1 MVQQVLSELTDDGSL
16 AIVRPQARTE
26 AAPQPAPAPIAEQP
40 AAPAPQAEAAPVQQ
54 WSPDLSAFE
63 SVLAE
68 RDAQIAELQRA
79 VVELSDIAP
88 VMRGPDEGAAELIDA
103 LNERLSSIETRMFE
117 QDRTIRHTLSMLI
130 EWVEESDS
138 RRDAA

>member
-1 MVQQVLSELTDDGSL
+1 
-16 AIVRPQARTE
+16 
-26 AAPQPAPAPIAEQP
+26 
-40 AAPAPQAEAAPVQQ
+40 
-54 WSPDLSAFE
+54 
-63 SVLAE
+63 
-68 RDAQIAELQRA
+68 
-79 VVELSDIAP
+79 
-88 VMRGPDEGAAELIDA
+88 MRGPDEGAAELIDA